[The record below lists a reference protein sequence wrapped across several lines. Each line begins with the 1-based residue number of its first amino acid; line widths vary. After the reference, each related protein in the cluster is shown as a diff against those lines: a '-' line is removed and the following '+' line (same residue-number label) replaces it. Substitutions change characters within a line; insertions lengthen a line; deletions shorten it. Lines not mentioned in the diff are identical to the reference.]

1 MSALAPLPGDPDGVA
16 GYGTRYTGIAD
27 SIAAISAKLTSLA
40 SGTGSAGAAIDA
52 LEERAHDTGRHVAK
66 AEPRYR
72 ETAVALSE
80 YAVALDSAQTSA
92 NNAID
97 AYDNASTDLNH
108 ARAAHTRK
116 MSEYDQGYS
125 WNPGPPPG
133 DDEGRRE
140 LQRLS
145 EQVDAAQGDV
155 ASAQAA
161 YDRAV
166 DYRDA
171 AARIAIERIEP
182 TFDALNDRIRDRIA
196 DVVGAL
202 PGWLQGV
209 GAWVG
214 SILEPILEGLVAIV
228 EFIGDAFSAIVTYIS
243 LVAEVLANLPPEMW
257 LAVLISPGLGS
268 VLILAIALALGG
280 VLMREP
286 GTPTPVM
293 NPVAGYPHEGDSGAP
308 GSAYSDLMATNVDLD
323 DTGGEDST
331 VVQITKVVD
340 ADGTVRWRVNVPS
353 TQDWEWAGGMAGKA
367 AHGDYG
373 AMNDFGSNLALM
385 LTPSQQAAYERA
397 VTQAMLRAGIGPD
410 DEVMMSGW
418 SQGGILAG
426 KMASD
431 PDSPFN
437 ITAISVA
444 GAPIDA
450 MPIPDGVSVMAIQH
464 TGPSAFSEPVV
475 ILDGP
480 VSAPP
485 HQGPNWV
492 TVVQPAPQLDPPND
506 PKYHDGAEYQSTAA
520 NHVDTSTDPRVQAIK
535 DEQSVFFEGDQTV
548 YRYEGAE
555 G

>member
-1 MSALAPLPGDPDGVA
+1 MSSLARLPGDPDGVA

-40 SGTGSAGAAIDA
+40 SGTGSAGAAIEA

-92 NNAID
+92 DNAIE
-97 AYDNASTDLNH
+97 AYDAATTDLNH
-108 ARAAHTRK
+108 ARAARTRK

-145 EQVDAAQGDV
+145 EQVDAAEGTV
-155 ASAQAA
+155 AGAQAA

-166 DYRDA
+166 DYRDT

-214 SILEPILEGLVAIV
+214 SILEPLLEGLVAFADFV
-228 EFIGDAFSAIVTYIS
+228 AQKFSNLVLFLS
-243 LVAEVLANLPPEMW
+243 LYAEVIANFPPEAW
-257 LAVLISPGLGS
+257 LLLLVPGVGLPLFVG
-268 VLILAIALALGG
+268 LASTLALL
-280 VLMREP
+280 LMREP
-286 GTPTPVM
+286 RTPTPIM
-293 NPVAGYPHEGDSGAP
+293 KPAGPPIDAGPASTDD
-308 GSAYSDLMATNVDLD
+308 AYRDLMRINDDLD
-323 DTGGEDST
+323 GAGKADST
-331 VVQITKVVD
+331 VIEITKVVGP
-340 ADGTVRWRVNVPS
+340 DGVVRWRVNVPS
-353 TQDWEWAGGMAGKA
+353 TQDWEWADVAMGGGV
-367 AHGDYG
+367 HGDEG
-373 AMNDFGSNLALM
+373 ALNDLGSNLALM

-397 VTQAMLRAGIGPD
+397 VTQAMQRAGIGPD
-410 DEVMMSGW
+410 DPVMMSGW

-450 MPIPDGVSVMAIQH
+450 MPIPDRVSVMSVQH
-464 TGPSAFSEPVV
+464 HGDGVEPVV

-480 VSAPP
+480 VSAPA

-492 TVVQPAPQLDPPND
+492 TVRAEPKPAKPGEDPV
-506 PKYHDGAEYQSTAA
+506 YHQGKSYTVTTHDY
-520 NHVDTSTDPRVQAIK
+520 VDESKDPRVNQIK
-535 DEQSVFFEGDQTV
+535 QEQSEFFRGDQTV

-555 G
+555 